1 MTYARRYETFE
12 VRRMLQEAEG
22 VGSPL
27 TGAGAH
33 SRGLHAL
40 KTPGG
45 TGVSPGD
52 MMQRTHRLGG
62 ESTGQFRNRGGT
74 TQTSRRSPTSSSRP
88 TPPVRPSTPTRAS
101 GGWRSWTLP
110 RTPASSCASALS
122 IAGIH
127 EAGFLG
133 GGQGRMSTA
142 HKTRADVTRTSAG
155 GVRVIIDRAPGAA
168 NIHVQ
173 TCFPLDAL
181 PQGSAYEV
189 KDMGSNATIARG

>member
-1 MTYARRYETFE
+1 MPYARRYETFE
-12 VRRMLQEAEG
+12 VRRLLQEAEG
-22 VGSPL
+22 TGSPL

-52 MMQRTHRLGG
+52 MMHRTHRLGG

-74 TQTSRRSPTSSSRP
+74 AQTSAFANLIQQADAACQALNSDQGQRGLA
-88 TPPVRPSTPTRAS
+88 VLDA
-101 GGWRSWTLP
+101 
-110 RTPASSCASALS
+110 PAHANKQLRLTLS
-122 IAGIH
+122 IAGTH
-127 EAGFLG
+127 EVGFLG
-133 GGQGRMSTA
+133 GGQGRMSAA
-142 HKTRADVTRTSAG
+142 HRNQANVTGTNAG

>member
-1 MTYARRYETFE
+1 MPYARRYETFE

-22 VGSPL
+22 TASPL

-33 SRGLHAL
+33 SRTLHAL

-45 TGVSPGD
+45 TGVGPGD
-52 MMQRTHRLGG
+52 MMHRTHPLGG
-62 ESTGQFRNRGGT
+62 ESTSQFRRRGGA
-74 TQTSRRSPTSSSRP
+74 TQTSAFANLIQQADAACQALNSDKGQRGLAILDAPAH
-88 TPPVRPSTPTRAS
+88 AS
-101 GGWRSWTLP
+101 KRLRLT
-110 RTPASSCASALS
+110 LS

-142 HKTRADVTRTSAG
+142 HKNQADVTRTGAG
-155 GVRVIIDRAPGAA
+155 GVRVIIDRDPGAA

-173 TCFPLDAL
+173 TCFPLDTL
-181 PQGSAYEV
+181 PQGSGYEV
-189 KDMGSNATIARG
+189 KDMGTNATIARG

>member
-33 SRGLHAL
+33 SRALHAL

-74 TQTSRRSPTSSSRP
+74 TQTSAFANLIRQADA
-88 TPPVRPSTPTRAS
+88 AS
-101 GGWRSWTLP
+101 QALNSDRGQRGLAILDA
-110 RTPASSCASALS
+110 PAHASKQLRLTLS

-133 GGQGRMSTA
+133 GGR
-142 HKTRADVTRTSAG
+142 
-155 GVRVIIDRAPGAA
+155 GA
-168 NIHVQ
+168 
-173 TCFPLDAL
+173 
-181 PQGSAYEV
+181 
-189 KDMGSNATIARG
+189 